1 MVIDTRSKSFR
12 AAVAGVALAVWGA
25 AGVAENL
32 RLRGELAATRYQL
45 AQQRRHTTNWLLVAG
60 KGEDIS
66 IQEAVKYGLATL
78 ADRDSD
84 FDGVADDDT
93 ETEE

>member
-1 MVIDTRSKSFR
+1 MIIDTSNKTVQ
-12 AAVAGVALAVWGA
+12 AAVAGLALTVWGV

-60 KGEDIS
+60 KGDDIS
-66 IQEAVKYGLATL
+66 IQDAVKYGLATL

-84 FDGVADDDT
+84 FDGIADE
-93 ETEE
+93 ETDGE